1 MSPKGAAVAQGA
13 SDSWGAT
20 CVRVTYART
29 RALDGVTIRAVP
41 GVISAVVGGDG
52 AGKTTLL
59 RCLAGALAPDSGTVT
74 GPGAQAT
81 GYFPASSGIYPDLTV
96 AENLAFRATA
106 YHMHGAAAARRAAEL
121 VEQAGLADA
130 RDRLAGQLSG
140 GMRQKLG
147 VIAAMLH
154 RPDLLILDE
163 PSTGVDPVSRSGL
176 WLLITSA
183 AADGAAVVLST
194 TYLDDAQRAGSVLV
208 LDAGCQ
214 LASGSPD
221 QIVADMPGSVV
232 TVTVAPTGRQARLAW
247 RRGGGWRVWCPPA
260 GLTGGGTGSELSA
273 VDVSDLGPARAA
285 VPVAADLQDAVT
297 VAALARE
304 LAQHWDSKP
313 GDERARLGCADGV
326 DEAGQGKAG
335 RDDRAGERRDR
346 GTQAEGRPGSGAA
359 AAGAVVA
366 GSRGGWSAPPLA
378 ECAAVT
384 CRFGDFTAVREVSIQ
399 VRPGEVVG
407 LLGANGAG
415 KTTLIRML
423 LGLQRPSA
431 GQVALLGEPPSR
443 QTRRKI
449 GYVPQGLG
457 LYDDLTAVENMQFA
471 AAAFGSAQGALPEDI
486 ASRVGVPV
494 GQLPL
499 GLQRRAA
506 FAQALSH
513 RPDLLILDEPTSGV
527 DPLGRA
533 RLWDTIARAAREG
546 AGVLVSTHYMEEA
559 GECGRL
565 VIMAGGVVVAAGTAD
580 QIIGDA
586 QVTVIET
593 DAWASAFG
601 RLAAAGLP
609 AALSGRWLRVPGAS
623 VAEVRSVLADDRARV
638 IQAPATLEE
647 RFFDLAVPATTRQ
660 VPA

>member
-1 MSPKGAAVAQGA
+1 MSSPEGAAVARRA
-13 SDSWGAT
+13 SESWGAT
-20 CVRVTYART
+20 CVRVSYART

-74 GPGAQAT
+74 GPGAEAT

-106 YHMHGAAAARRAAEL
+106 YHMHGAAATQRAAEL
-121 VEQAGLADA
+121 VAQAGLADV

-214 LASGSPD
+214 LASGSPE

-232 TVTVAPTGRQARLAW
+232 TVTAAPAGRYAQLAW

-260 GLTGGGTGSELSA
+260 GFAGPGAG
-273 VDVSDLGPARAA
+273 SDLRGLDLAGQARAGA
-285 VPVAADLQDAVT
+285 GTRVAADLQDAVT

-304 LAQHWDSKP
+304 LAQHGGSEP
-313 GDERARLGCADGV
+313 GQVSGQFGGAGVAAAR
-326 DEAGQGKAG
+326 
-335 RDDRAGERRDR
+335 
-346 GTQAEGRPGSGAA
+346 SGA
-359 AAGAVVA
+359 A
-366 GSRGGWSAPPLA
+366 GSRGGSSAPPLA

-471 AAAFGSAQGALPEDI
+471 AAAFGTAQGALPEDI
-486 ASRVGVPV
+486 ARRAGVPV

-499 GLQRRAA
+499 GLQRRTA

-565 VIMAGGVVVAAGTAD
+565 VIMAGGVVVAAGTAG

-609 AALSGRWLRVPGAS
+609 AALAGRHLRVPGAS

-638 IQAPATLEE
+638 FQAPATLEE